1 MKKKIENVKWYD
13 SGDMITNLILLTI
26 LLIIVVSQSFAI
38 NGESSLALFSSVINH
53 NTVYLLV
60 FVYFLCLKFKFGK
73 KYFDYMNL
81 ILVFIYFIS
90 TFTSFLTIIQSFS
103 LSTVLNFI
111 VNFVLVVYLIHT
123 MFRDTSYWN
132 EYKIGNSP
140 FNELS
145 NDWYFYS
152 VLVLGVFSLCVSLIS
167 TVEVSGVVLSLLD
180 FIYVCLFGRYIYLY
194 REYLDKKKINFN
206 NKGTFDD
213 IKNEIK
219 TNFEEFSEKINNE
232 VEDIKSDKTIKEV
245 TEKIQE
251 ASSDVK
257 DKINDFVEENEIDK
271 KIVDLGDKVV
281 DKTVKTIDKVN
292 ETINDNDKKVKKN
305 NKKKKK
311 RSTSN
316 NISIKKGDEK

>member
-1 MKKKIENVKWYD
+1 
-13 SGDMITNLILLTI
+13 
-26 LLIIVVSQSFAI
+26 
-38 NGESSLALFSSVINH
+38 
-53 NTVYLLV
+53 
-60 FVYFLCLKFKFGK
+60 
-73 KYFDYMNL
+73 
-81 ILVFIYFIS
+81 
-90 TFTSFLTIIQSFS
+90 
-103 LSTVLNFI
+103 
-111 VNFVLVVYLIHT
+111 
-123 MFRDTSYWN
+123 MFRDTSYWK